1 MKPLCLIL
9 CLQAIDSL
17 PEQRVLLTAIDSF
30 YQLQTENLLL
40 EYQET
45 KKGEWLKY
53 LPTIGLSYTIDGRPR
68 PTASWSSTLLYRARK
83 ENTLRA
89 AKRKAIVQCQARAGE
104 TAKLKLQ
111 DLLLDYNLLLAN
123 LEEEKEMLFIEEQLF
138 SIYQMQ
144 YDSLEM
150 APSDFLI
157 KRKQLLEKKR
167 RLRQLEGQGQ
177 KLILAIRRHCFLP
190 NLPSK
195 D

>member
-1 MKPLCLIL
+1 MKTLCLIL
-9 CLQAIDSL
+9 CLQALDSL
-17 PEQRVLLTAIDSF
+17 PEQKVLLTAIDSF

-53 LPTIGLSYTIDGRPR
+53 LPTIGLSYTIDGQPR

-89 AKRKAIVQCQARAGE
+89 AKRKAIIQSQALAAE
-104 TAKLKLQ
+104 TAKLELQ
-111 DLLLDYNLLLAN
+111 DLLLDYDLLLAD

-150 APSDFLI
+150 APSEFLI

-167 RLRQLEGQGQ
+167 RLRQLEGRGQ

-190 NLPSK
+190 NLPRK